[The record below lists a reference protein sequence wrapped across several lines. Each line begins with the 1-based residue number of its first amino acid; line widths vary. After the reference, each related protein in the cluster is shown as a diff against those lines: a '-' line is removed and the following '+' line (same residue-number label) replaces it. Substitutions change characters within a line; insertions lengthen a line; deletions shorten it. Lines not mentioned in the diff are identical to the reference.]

1 MFARSHKSLALI
13 HHYQCLAKGVA
24 GPRYPTCFIPIRIR
38 DQKPSRMMSTE
49 PRPSSPEPSSD
60 TKKLFVIASSK
71 SAPNLAGEGSSVV
84 NHLPPKPRLDR
95 TNGDQFKAPA
105 WLKDQNWQQLASQG
119 KDRLV
124 AMVGTIFARE
134 TVDRIRSGLM
144 TAWEMSVRTANSIVY
159 WCRVF
164 LDSREYFYLRYYT
177 LLVLENAVHY
187 ARLGFGAAMRRM
199 RTVSKE

>member
-24 GPRYPTCFIPIRIR
+24 GPRYPTCFFPIHIW

-95 TNGDQFKAPA
+95 TNGDQFKGPGVNLEGPKLAD
-105 WLKDQNWQQLASQG
+105 KLASQG
-119 KDRLV
+119 KRPAGGHGWERSL
-124 AMVGTIFARE
+124 ARE
-134 TVDRIRSGLM
+134 TADRIRGGLM
-144 TAWEMSVRTANSIVY
+144 TAWGDDASARPTRS
-159 WCRVF
+159 
-164 LDSREYFYLRYYT
+164 LLHSR
-177 LLVLENAVHY
+177 
-187 ARLGFGAAMRRM
+187 
-199 RTVSKE
+199 